1 MSSDTSVNAIKV
13 CCACGADVT
22 GRARMK
28 DSQSRYW
35 CIECGEADKRRKALS
50 GVTDMCV
57 GCRKPF
63 PKAKLKKH
71 GEYHYCPTC
80 LANRTHS
87 GSKSGVT
94 VAAAAATA
102 ANDAPFG
109 IATAGGGGAIV
120 AASSTSHSERKRVLV
135 LAGVLA
141 LLILLSILFNF
152 VFLN

>member
-63 PKAKLKKH
+63 PKTKLKKH
-71 GEYHYCPTC
+71 GDYHYCPTC

-87 GSKSGVT
+87 RGGSGVMPAQ
-94 VAAAAATA
+94 AAAAPE
-102 ANDAPFG
+102 APFG
-109 IATAGGGGAIV
+109 IVTAGP
-120 AASSTSHSERKRVLV
+120 AASIAAAHAAPQSDRKRVLV

-152 VFLN
+152 VFLD

>member
-1 MSSDTSVNAIKV
+1 
-13 CCACGADVT
+13 
-22 GRARMK
+22 MK

-50 GVTDMCV
+50 GVADMCV

-80 LANRTHS
+80 LANRTHT
-87 GSKSGVT
+87 GSRSEAPAAA
-94 VAAAAATA
+94 VAAPSH
-102 ANDAPFG
+102 DAPFG
-109 IATAGGGGAIV
+109 VAAAGGAAAI
-120 AASSTSHSERKRVLV
+120 ASASASHPERKRVLV

-141 LLILLSILFNF
+141 FLILLSILFNF
-152 VFLN
+152 IFLD